1 MRTVLLGVTG
11 GIAVYKAAEIV
22 RELQKRGYDVRVVMT
37 SNAAHF
43 VSPLTFAALSHHEA
57 LVDEFDCPGDPI
69 PHITLGQGCDLFLV
83 APATANVVAKLAAGI
98 ADDLLTSTALAC
110 TAPVM
115 VAPAMNVHMYEKAAV
130 QENLATLRRRGITV
144 LDAASGYQACGDTGP
159 GRLPEPEQI
168 AAVVE
173 EHFHRKDALPSWTG
187 KKVVITAGPTVE
199 PIDAVRF
206 VSNYSSGK
214 MGYALAAEA
223 ARRGANVVLVSGPVA
238 LKAPEGVQLVP
249 VKTAREML
257 AACEEDFGPAD
268 VFIASAA
275 VADFR
280 PETPSGSKIKK
291 GSSQEGQL
299 SYVRLVENPDILAAM
314 GAKKRPGQRV
324 VGFAAETDNV
334 VGYGQQKLAS
344 KHADMIVANQV
355 GENRGFGADDN
366 QAFLITENN
375 VEELPLMA
383 KQQLASVILD
393 RIEQF

>member
-1 MRTVLLGVTG
+1 MRTVLLGVSG
-11 GIAVYKAAEIV
+11 GIAAYKAAEIV
-22 RELQKRGYDVRVVMT
+22 RALQKRGYDVRVVMT
-37 SNAAHF
+37 SNAGQF

-57 LVDEFDCPGDPI
+57 LVDEFGCSGDPI
-69 PHITLGQGCDLFLV
+69 PHITLGQGCDLFLI

-144 LDAASGYQACGDTGP
+144 LDAASGYQACGDIGP

-173 EHFHRKDALPSWTG
+173 EHFNRQDATPSWAG

-214 MGYALAAEA
+214 MGYALATEA
-223 ARRGANVVLVSGPVA
+223 ARRGADVVLVSGPVA
-238 LKAPEGVQLVP
+238 LKAPEGVRLVP
-249 VKTAREML
+249 VKSAQDML
-257 AACEEDFGPAD
+257 AACDEAFPTAD

-280 PETPSGSKIKK
+280 PETPSNSKIKK
-291 GSSQEGQL
+291 GSVQETRL
-299 SYVRLVENPDILAAM
+299 SCVRLVENPDILATM
-314 GAKKRPGQRV
+314 GAKKRPDQRV

-355 GENRGFGADDN
+355 GENKGFGVDDN
-366 QAFLITENN
+366 QASLITKCG
-375 VEELPLMA
+375 VEELPLMD
-383 KQQLASVILD
+383 KQQLACIILD

>member
-1 MRTVLLGVTG
+1 MTTVLLGVSG
-11 GIAVYKAAEIV
+11 GIAAYKAAEIV
-22 RELQKRGYDVRVVMT
+22 RALQKRDYDVHVVMT

-173 EHFHRKDALPSWTG
+173 EHFHRQDALPSWTG

-223 ARRGANVVLVSGPVA
+223 ARRGADVVLVSGPVA

-257 AACEEDFGPAD
+257 AACEEAFGAAD

-280 PETPSGSKIKK
+280 PESPSDSKIKK
-291 GSSQEGQL
+291 GSPQEGQL